1 MIKTFL
7 LGFFIAL
14 VIADNPMQQFNT
26 LNDIFSGSLFGR
38 SVFGNQDDDEYE
50 LRNVKSKSK
59 PDIIGQMKHMF
70 KIIVKPDSYKKSKV
84 DKFRK
89 FSAEGPPEELHKHI
103 KIFEEQEEL
112 DTLHSLIQ

>member
-50 LRNVKSKSK
+50 LRNVKSK
-59 PDIIGQMKHMF
+59 
-70 KIIVKPDSYKKSKV
+70 
-84 DKFRK
+84 
-89 FSAEGPPEELHKHI
+89 
-103 KIFEEQEEL
+103 
-112 DTLHSLIQ
+112 